1 VSVQRLAREPLLH
14 FAALGA
20 LIFAVH
26 AIRQRPR
33 ALGDRIVVDQA
44 MLARLDDGF
53 RRAWL
58 REPTRDERAEMVL
71 DQIDDEI
78 LYREALARHLD
89 RDDPAVRRRLI
100 EKVTVSEQPHGAI
113 AEPSETQLR
122 TWFEQHRHHFREAAR
137 FSFRQVF
144 FDPRRRGPAINDDAR
159 AALAAAAQGDVGSP
173 AGQGFPPGDPGSL
186 PEEVKSMPEVQVAHL
201 FGKGFADS
209 LASVAP
215 GVWQGPLSSTQGL
228 HLVRLTERLPARDP
242 PFEEVRP
249 AVRADWL
256 TARSKGY
263 LQAAAGLL
271 GRYHVEVTPEAR
283 PRLEGAPLLTPVL
296 R

>member
-1 VSVQRLAREPLLH
+1 LVSARRLAREPLLH

-26 AIRQRPR
+26 AFHQRPR
-33 ALGDRIVVDQA
+33 AAGDRIVVDQA
-44 MLARLDDGF
+44 MLARLDDAF

-100 EKVTVSEQPHGAI
+100 EKVTVSEQPHGPI
-113 AEPSETQLR
+113 AEPSEAELR
-122 TWFEQHRHHFREAAR
+122 RWFEEHRHHFREAAR
-137 FSFRQVF
+137 FSFRQIF
-144 FDPRRRGPAINDDAR
+144 FDPRRRGSAVNDHAR
-159 AALAAAAQGDVGSP
+159 AALSVARAPQAASQ
-173 AGQGFPPGDPGSL
+173 AGPPGDPGSL
-186 PEEVKSMPEVQVAHL
+186 PAEVTSMPEVQLGHL
-201 FGKGFADS
+201 FGKGFVDS
-209 LASVAP
+209 LASVALRS
-215 GVWQGPLSSTQGL
+215 WQGPLSSTQGL
-228 HLVRLTERLPARDP
+228 HLVWVTERLPARDP
-242 PFEEVRP
+242 PFEEVRS

-263 LQAAAGLL
+263 LQAAAGLAD
-271 GRYHVEVTPEAR
+271 RYRIEISPEAR
-283 PRLEGAPLLTPVL
+283 RRLQGAPLLAPVL